1 MSDGGKVE
9 KLEMEFDHRRRF
21 SYWSGNKYELVGSF
35 DKLLITI
42 DGDWSQVFFV
52 KDFNELSGR
61 NVLLLEDVETGEEC
75 LMWAER
81 ITSIK
86 KVEEVAL

>member
-1 MSDGGKVE
+1 MD
-9 KLEMEFDHRRRF
+9 KLEMEFTFRRNF
-21 SYWSGNKYELVGSF
+21 SYWHGNKHEFVF
-35 DKLLITI
+35 KDDKLLITI
-42 DGDWSQVFFV
+42 DDDWSQVFYV

-61 NVLLLEDVETGEEC
+61 NVLHLVDVETGEEC

-81 ITSIK
+81 ITHIQ